1 MKLLE
6 SGEKVHWTKH
16 AKAKM
21 RHYQLSESRLRR
33 VLKKPDRKELGIAP
47 RTVAIMQ
54 ITGTKKHPTE
64 IWLMYQIVKSK
75 IPEGKPSAS
84 YGAGKNQKHAPYRNK
99 VSGAGSKITKI
110 ISAWRYPARS
120 PIGEPPPIPEDILWE
135 IKHEIGNSN

>member
-6 SGEKVHWTKH
+6 GSEKTHWTKH
-16 AKAKM
+16 VQAKM
-21 RHYQLSESRLRR
+21 RQYHLSESRLRR
-33 VLKKPDRKELGIAP
+33 VLRKPDRKELGIAP

-64 IWLMYQIVKSK
+64 IWLMYQITKLK
-75 IPEGKPSAS
+75 I
-84 YGAGKNQKHAPYRNK
+84 KNKK
-99 VSGAGSKITKI
+99 SKITKI

-135 IKHEIGNSN
+135 IKHEIGNSS

>member
-1 MKLLE
+1 
-6 SGEKVHWTKH
+6 
-16 AKAKM
+16 M

-64 IWLMYQIVKSK
+64 IWLMYQIEKIKIQKSK
-75 IPEGKPSAS
+75 FK
-84 YGAGKNQKHAPYRNK
+84 
-99 VSGAGSKITKI
+99 KIKI